1 MSKRRLLC
9 CLCLAALVTCIGTIA
24 HAATPEEVDQAIAKG
39 REYLLSKQTP
49 AGHWEVVEAPTD
61 KEQSSVMGGQ
71 WGGRTAIA
79 TYALIAAGE
88 KPQSAKIQDAIK
100 FLKQAQLR
108 GTYAVGLRSQIWH
121 MIPKTKDLDAAVYRD
136 MELLLNSVLTVPA
149 TRGLYGYYV
158 VPELNTSKERM
169 DHSVSQYGVL
179 GAWALEQAGAR
190 IPDQY
195 WQVVED
201 AWQRDQGFDGSWAYG
216 NKPAPDKPGT
226 ITMTAAGVATL
237 FITQD
242 YLHANEGV
250 VPHGNITNP
259 AIEKG
264 LQWISKNFG
273 AVGGNTYALYGIE
286 RIGVASGFKYFGDID
301 WFQNVATTLVKD
313 QHPDGSWG
321 PGGYPTGPDP
331 AADVPATSFALLC
344 LSRGRAPVVMNKL
357 QYDVQDAKKAPQ
369 VGLWNQRP
377 RDVANVT
384 RWIAS
389 NIEHDLNWQVVK
401 LQAPLE
407 ELLEAPILYIGGSNP
422 LTLSDAD
429 LDKLKAYVEAG
440 GMILGNSD
448 GAKAAF
454 TESFKKIGE
463 KMFGRKFA
471 ELPADHVIYTNE
483 QYPRG
488 KWRIVPQVLALGN
501 GAREFML
508 IAPTAD
514 FARQWQLRALA
525 RPEAFQLPA
534 NIFLYAVDKQN
545 LQYKGQ
551 SYYVKPNPA
560 VKAEKSIRVAR
571 LQYTGNWDPEPG
583 GWRRLSAIM
592 NNDQTAALTVEP
604 VKLGDG
610 KLAGAYRVAHLTGT
624 EKVKFTDAEKK
635 DLADFVKQGGTLIVD
650 AAGGQGDFAASVE
663 TELAAIFGADAAKK
677 LSTDLPADHAVYRTG
692 TPITEWAFR
701 SYVRVKLG
709 SMPKAPR
716 LRAVDVSGRVAVIY
730 SPMDLSVGMVGKEV
744 DGIYGYSPK
753 VATQLMANLLSYADA
768 NR

>member
-1 MSKRRLLC
+1 MLC
-9 CLCLAALVTCIGTIA
+9 RSLFAVLTACSCSAAL
-24 HAATPEEVDQAIAKG
+24 AATPEQVDQAIQRG
-39 REYLLSKQTP
+39 RQWLLSRQKP
-49 AGHWEVVEAPTD
+49 EGHWELAEKPENDV
-61 KEQSSVMGGQ
+61 QHSVKGAQ
-71 WGGRTAIA
+71 WGGRTALV

-88 KPQSAKIQDAIK
+88 KPQSAKIQDAVK
-100 FLKQAQLR
+100 FLKQANLR
-108 GTYAVGLRSQIWH
+108 GTYAIGLRAQIWH
-121 MIPKTKDLDAAVYRD
+121 MLPGNRDLNVAINRDTQLLLDAVR
-136 MELLLNSVLTVPA
+136 EQPA
-149 TRGLYGYYV
+149 NRGLYEYWAS
-158 VPELNTSKERM
+158 PEKNGKSTRI

-179 GAWALEQAGAR
+179 GMWALEQAGAK
-190 IPDQY
+190 IPEQY
-195 WQVVED
+195 WQVIEE
-201 AWQRDQGFDGSWAYG
+201 AWQRDQGFDGSWRYDS
-216 NKPAPDKPGT
+216 KPTPDKPGT
-226 ITMTAAGVATL
+226 ISMTAAGVATL

-250 VPHGNITNP
+250 VPRGNITNP

-264 LQWISKNFG
+264 LEWIGKNFA
-273 AVGGNTYALYGIE
+273 AVNGDTYTLYGIE
-286 RIGVASGFKYFGDID
+286 RIGVASGLKYFTDID
-301 WFQNVATTLVKD
+301 WFARGADILVKN
-313 QHPDGSWG
+313 QGGNGQWG
-321 PGGYPTGPDP
+321 GGNGGEGDSETPST
-331 AADVPATSFALLC
+331 AFALLF

-357 QYDVQDAKKAPQ
+357 QYDVVDAKKTKQ

-377 RDVANVT
+377 RDVANIT

-389 NIEHDLNWQVVK
+389 NIEHDLNWQVVN
-401 LQAPLE
+401 LRAPLE
-407 ELLEAPILYIGGSNP
+407 ELLEAPILYISGSNP
-422 LTLSDAD
+422 LTLSEAD

-440 GMILGNSD
+440 GMILGNAD

-454 TESFKKIGE
+454 TESFKKMGE

-471 ELPADHVIYTNE
+471 ELPAEHVIYTNE

-488 KWRIVPQVLALGN
+488 KWKVVPNVLTLGN

-508 IAPTAD
+508 MFPNAD
-514 FARQWQLRALA
+514 FARWWQLRSAN

-560 VKAEKSIRVAR
+560 IKPAKSIRVAR
-571 LQYTGNWDPEPG
+571 LQYTGNWNPEPG
-583 GWRRLSAIM
+583 GWRRLGAIM
-592 NNDQTAALTVEP
+592 NNDQTAQLVVDP

-610 KLAGAYRVAHLTGT
+610 KLAGIYRVAHLTGT
-624 EKVKFTDAEKK
+624 EKVKFTEPEKK
-635 DLADFVKQGGTLIVD
+635 DLADFVKQGGTLIID
-650 AAGGQGDFAASVE
+650 ATGGQGEFAASVE
-663 TELAAIFGADAAKK
+663 TELAGIFGDEAAKK
-677 LSTDLPADHAVYRTG
+677 LATDLPVDHAVYRTG

-709 SMPKAPR
+709 TMPKEPR
-716 LRAVDVSGRVAVIY
+716 LRAMDVNGRVAVIY

-753 VATQLMANLLSYADA
+753 VATQLMANLLVYAEA